1 MRGLPTGAVDYRGFV
16 DRAAHARAALRR
28 QAEDALAFERDREAM
43 LTVELQDVVA
53 EVHGPEIDEEVFAA
67 LTPEDALLVRAALG
81 GGQRVDDDDDVED
94 EESGDD
100 PEDAEAAGEEEIARL
115 QAEIE
120 SSRRSQAALERYLE
134 LLAR

>member
-1 MRGLPTGAVDYRGFV
+1 M
-16 DRAAHARAALRR
+16 RR
-28 QAEDALAFERDREAM
+28 QAEDALAFERDRESM
-43 LTVELQDVVA
+43 LTVGLQDVVA

-100 PEDAEAAGEEEIARL
+100 PEEAETAVQEEIARL

-120 SSRRSQAALERYLE
+120 LSRRSQAALERYLE
-134 LLAR
+134 LLDR

>member
-1 MRGLPTGAVDYRGFV
+1 
-16 DRAAHARAALRR
+16 
-28 QAEDALAFERDREAM
+28 M

-53 EVHGPEIDEEVFAA
+53 EVHGPEIDEEAFAA
-67 LTPEDALLVRAALG
+67 LTPEDARLVRAALG